1 MENMEELVCGV
12 DEAGRGAWAG
22 PVAAGAVILGEAIP
36 GLADSKLLS
45 ARQRERLAQRIR
57 GTALAWAV
65 GLATAAEVDRMN
77 VLKATLLAMH
87 RALCALPVV
96 PQRLVVDGAVAC
108 ALPGHWRIHAETLVS
123 GDLWHPCIQAGAILA
138 KVTRD
143 HLMAA
148 MGVQYPAYGFGR
160 HKGYGTMIHRQA
172 LQACGPCPQHR
183 MTFAPVRLAQR
194 GPVP

>member
-1 MENMEELVCGV
+1 MEELVCGV

-45 ARQRERLAQRIR
+45 ARQREHLAQRIR

-77 VLKATLLAMH
+77 VLQATLLAMY

-96 PQRLVVDGAVAC
+96 PQRLVVDGAIPCLV
-108 ALPGHWRIHAETLVS
+108 PVRWGIPVETLVG
-123 GDLWHPCIQAGAILA
+123 GDQWHPCIQAGAILA

-143 HLMAA
+143 HLMAT
-148 MGVQYPAYGFGR
+148 MEVQYPAYGFSR
-160 HKGYGTMIHRQA
+160 HKGYGTEVHRLA
-172 LQACGPCPQHR
+172 LNACGPCPQHR
-183 MTFAPVRLAQR
+183 MTFAPVRLAQ
-194 GPVP
+194 GNLLP